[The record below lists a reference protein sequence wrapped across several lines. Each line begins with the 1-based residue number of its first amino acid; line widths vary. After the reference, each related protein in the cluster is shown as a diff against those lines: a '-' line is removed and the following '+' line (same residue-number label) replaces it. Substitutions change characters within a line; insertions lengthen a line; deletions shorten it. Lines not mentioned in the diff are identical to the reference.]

1 MKLLMLIYKNEII
14 CFFLIIS
21 LFLWSLFATFLAFQ
35 NKSQVLLIGKTNSS
49 YQIIENEEK
58 SPVETMNFIRH
69 FIALTLNFD
78 KKSYRKH
85 ISMAGDLMTDALWN
99 KKNDEF
105 KDMASYIKE
114 QNVIQSS
121 EILSIKKQKKNF
133 FEVKIRNYLF
143 KKGTLTE
150 TDKFILLSLTEN
162 KRNYKNPWRHS
173 VSDIKVK

>member
-1 MKLLMLIYKNEII
+1 MKLLMLIYKNEIVY
-14 CFFLIIS
+14 FFLIIS
-21 LFLWSLFATFLAFQ
+21 LFLWSLFTTFLAFQ
-35 NKSQVLLIGKTNSS
+35 NKAQVLLIGKTNNS

-58 SPVETMNFIRH
+58 SPIETTNFIRH

-78 KKSYRKH
+78 KKSYQKH

-99 KKNDEF
+99 QKNDEF
-105 KDMASYIKE
+105 KEMAGYIKE

-121 EILSIKKQKKNF
+121 EILSIKKQKRNL

-143 KKGTLTE
+143 KKSVLTE

-162 KRNYKNPWRHS
+162 KRSYENPWSYS
-173 VSDIKVK
+173 VSGIKVK